1 MELGCRVRGFP
12 APGPSGGEG
21 ISDRLGMWFWS
32 TSEVRRQLGQIMN
45 WEEAIAGTEDGNAI
59 L

>member
-1 MELGCRVRGFP
+1 MEGRGSP

-21 ISDRLGMWFWS
+21 GRDELGVRGMCFPS
-32 TSEVRRQLGQIMN
+32 PSEVRRQLGQIMS
-45 WEEAIAGTEDGNAI
+45 WGMPVAEMEDVNAV